1 MRVTGVSKKIKI
13 FSIDFS
19 RSKMPKH
26 FVKISW
32 KFLRYSFHSIV
43 IFVDGRVSIGDLKGK
58 LLGNELESSQVSKR
72 YGLQQVRLIEDTD
85 IVIMEKVER
94 FM

>member
-1 MRVTGVSKKIKI
+1 MIQNAETFRKDFLKILKI
-13 FSIDFS
+13 Q
-19 RSKMPKH
+19 
-26 FVKISW
+26 
-32 KFLRYSFHSIV
+32 FLFHRNICRRTC
-43 IFVDGRVSIGDLKGK
+43 ISIGDLKGK